1 MFKKFLILFFVLFSF
16 QSFAIEKKTTFTLE
30 AFNEAQKAGKTIVI
44 NSWNKSCFTCKKQT
58 KILDQAEKE
67 FKDILFLSFDKKTN
81 NRNSIKFN
89 SWNKFCGTCA
99 RQTKILNEAQK
110 DFPDVIFLSYEQTK
124 HKDIAKLLNVDY
136 WATIIVYKNSKEV
149 AKEIGITSKS
159 DIYSLIKKEI

>member
-16 QSFAIEKKTTFTLE
+16 QSFAIEKKTTFTVE
-30 AFNEAQKAGKTIVI
+30 AFDEAQKTGKTIVI
-44 NSWNKSCFTCKKQT
+44 
-58 KILDQAEKE
+58 
-67 FKDILFLSFDKKTN
+67 
-81 NRNSIKFN
+81 N

-149 AKEIGITSKS
+149 AKKIGVTSKS

>member
-1 MFKKFLILFFVLFSF
+1 MFKKFLILCFVLFSF
-16 QSFAIEKKTTFTLE
+16 QSFAIEKKTTFTVE
-30 AFNEAQKAGKTIVI
+30 AFNEAQKTGKTLVI
-44 NSWNKSCFTCKKQT
+44 NSWNKSCV
-58 KILDQAEKE
+58 
-67 FKDILFLSFDKKTN
+67 
-81 NRNSIKFN
+81 
-89 SWNKFCGTCA
+89 TCA

-124 HKDIAKLLNVDY
+124 HKDIAKLLNVEY

>member
-16 QSFAIEKKTTFTLE
+16 QSFAIEKKTTFTVE
-30 AFNEAQKAGKTIVI
+30 AFNEAQKTGKTIVI
-44 NSWNKSCFTCKKQT
+44 NSWNKS
-58 KILDQAEKE
+58 
-67 FKDILFLSFDKKTN
+67 
-81 NRNSIKFN
+81 
-89 SWNKFCGTCA
+89 CGTCA

-124 HKDIAKLLNVDY
+124 HKDIAKFLNVDY

-149 AKEIGITSKS
+149 AKEIGVTSKN

>member
-1 MFKKFLILFFVLFSF
+1 MKKFLILIFVLFSF
-16 QSFAIEKKTTFTLE
+16 QSIAIEKKTTFDIDI
-30 AFNEAQKAGKTIVI
+30 FNEAQKAGKTVVI
-44 NSWNKSCFTCKKQT
+44 
-58 KILDQAEKE
+58 
-67 FKDILFLSFDKKTN
+67 
-81 NRNSIKFN
+81 N

-149 AKEIGITSKS
+149 AKKIGVTSKS
-159 DIYSLIKKEI
+159 DIYSLIKKGI

>member
-30 AFNEAQKAGKTIVI
+30 TFNEAQKTGKTIVI
-44 NSWNKSCFTCKKQT
+44 
-58 KILDQAEKE
+58 
-67 FKDILFLSFDKKTN
+67 
-81 NRNSIKFN
+81 N

>member
-30 AFNEAQKAGKTIVI
+30 AFNEAQKTGKTIVI
-44 NSWNKSCFTCKKQT
+44 
-58 KILDQAEKE
+58 
-67 FKDILFLSFDKKTN
+67 
-81 NRNSIKFN
+81 N

-136 WATIIVYKNSKEV
+136 WATIVVYKNNKEIGK
-149 AKEIGITSKS
+149 AIGITSKD
-159 DIYSLIKKEI
+159 DIYSLIKKAI

>member
-30 AFNEAQKAGKTIVI
+30 AFNEAQKTGQTIVI
-44 NSWNKSCFTCKKQT
+44 
-58 KILDQAEKE
+58 
-67 FKDILFLSFDKKTN
+67 
-81 NRNSIKFN
+81 N

-149 AKEIGITSKS
+149 AKEIGVTSKS

>member
-16 QSFAIEKKTTFTLE
+16 QSFAIEKKTTFTVE
-30 AFNEAQKAGKTIVI
+30 AFNEAQKTGKTIVI
-44 NSWNKSCFTCKKQT
+44 
-58 KILDQAEKE
+58 
-67 FKDILFLSFDKKTN
+67 
-81 NRNSIKFN
+81 N

-149 AKEIGITSKS
+149 AKVIGVTSKS
-159 DIYSLIKKEI
+159 DIYSLINKEI

>member
-16 QSFAIEKKTTFTLE
+16 QSFAIEKKTTFTVE
-30 AFNEAQKAGKTIVI
+30 TFNEAQKTCKTIVI
-44 NSWNKSCFTCKKQT
+44 NSWNKS
-58 KILDQAEKE
+58 
-67 FKDILFLSFDKKTN
+67 
-81 NRNSIKFN
+81 
-89 SWNKFCGTCA
+89 CGTCA

-149 AKEIGITSKS
+149 AKEIGVTSKN

>member
-16 QSFAIEKKTTFTLE
+16 QSFAIEKKTTFTVE
-30 AFNEAQKAGKTIVI
+30 AFNEAQKTGKTIVI
-44 NSWNKSCFTCKKQT
+44 NSWNKSC
-58 KILDQAEKE
+58 
-67 FKDILFLSFDKKTN
+67 
-81 NRNSIKFN
+81 
-89 SWNKFCGTCA
+89 GTCA
-99 RQTKILNEAQK
+99 RQTNILNEAQK

-149 AKEIGITSKS
+149 AKERGVTSKN

>member
-30 AFNEAQKAGKTIVI
+30 AFNEAQKTGKTIVI
-44 NSWNKSCFTCKKQT
+44 
-58 KILDQAEKE
+58 
-67 FKDILFLSFDKKTN
+67 
-81 NRNSIKFN
+81 N

-149 AKEIGITSKS
+149 AKEIGVTSKS

>member
-44 NSWNKSCFTCKKQT
+44 NSWNKS
-58 KILDQAEKE
+58 
-67 FKDILFLSFDKKTN
+67 
-81 NRNSIKFN
+81 
-89 SWNKFCGTCA
+89 CGTCA

-149 AKEIGITSKS
+149 AKEIGVTSKS

>member
-30 AFNEAQKAGKTIVI
+30 TFNEAQKTGKTIVI
-44 NSWNKSCFTCKKQT
+44 
-58 KILDQAEKE
+58 
-67 FKDILFLSFDKKTN
+67 
-81 NRNSIKFN
+81 N

-124 HKDIAKLLNVDY
+124 HKDFAKLLNVEY

>member
-30 AFNEAQKAGKTIVI
+30 AFNEAQKTGKTIVI
-44 NSWNKSCFTCKKQT
+44 
-58 KILDQAEKE
+58 
-67 FKDILFLSFDKKTN
+67 
-81 NRNSIKFN
+81 N

-136 WATIIVYKNSKEV
+136 WATIVVYKNNKEIG
-149 AKEIGITSKS
+149 KEIGITSKD

>member
-30 AFNEAQKAGKTIVI
+30 AFDEAQKAGKTIVI
-44 NSWNKSCFTCKKQT
+44 
-58 KILDQAEKE
+58 
-67 FKDILFLSFDKKTN
+67 
-81 NRNSIKFN
+81 N

-124 HKDIAKLLNVDY
+124 HKDIAKLLNVNY

-149 AKEIGITSKS
+149 AKVIGVTSKS
-159 DIYSLIKKEI
+159 DIYSLINKEI

>member
-30 AFNEAQKAGKTIVI
+30 VFNEAQKDGKTTVI
-44 NSWNKSCFTCKKQT
+44 
-58 KILDQAEKE
+58 
-67 FKDILFLSFDKKTN
+67 
-81 NRNSIKFN
+81 N